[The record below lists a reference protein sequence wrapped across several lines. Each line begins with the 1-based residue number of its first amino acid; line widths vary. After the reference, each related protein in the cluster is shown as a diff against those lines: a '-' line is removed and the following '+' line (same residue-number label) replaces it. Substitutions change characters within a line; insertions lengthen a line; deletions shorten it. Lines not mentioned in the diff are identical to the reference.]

1 MFGAKAASIPRP
13 QESAQ
18 PRPWLRCTLYPALL
32 LGVVFALAAPADR
45 SLAASTL
52 VRAPDGTFQGK
63 LDTTG
68 AVRQFLGVR
77 YVQPVTGNQR
87 WKPPQPV
94 TPSAVTQDATQF
106 GNHCPQ
112 PFTPFGNP
120 SVTEDCLF
128 LNVYTPN
135 KGGEHES
142 EGDDDGRPVMVWIHG
157 GANVVG
163 ESDDYDA
170 TKLVGRGVVVVTI
183 NYRLGAL
190 GFLAHPALSG
200 ESADHIS
207 GNYATEDQQA
217 ALKWV
222 RRNIRAF
229 GGNPE
234 KVTLFGESAGG
245 LNTYTNLVSPTAH
258 GLFHRAIVESGA
270 YAQTQPTLA
279 QAEAAGTAFANAAGC
294 NQPNPADVLTCL
306 RGLTVSKILGT
317 AFSPSSPNVDG
328 KVLTQSIGPALASG
342 QFNRVPL
349 MAGSNH
355 DEWRLFVSLNDILV
369 GNPVTAANYAA
380 VIAATLNLPP
390 TSPAVALIQAQYP
403 GGSFPSFNLAVGSLG
418 TDAIFACPARFA
430 DELTSEF
437 VPTFAYEFNDE
448 NAPQNFLP
456 PIPNFPYG
464 SAHAS
469 EIQYIFPFA
478 NPSTVGL
485 KLPQTPLTASQQQLS
500 DTMVGYWTEFAESG
514 NPNGDRSPH
523 WPRFH
528 RDRQVMQSL
537 VPATPTTETNFAT
550 DHKCAF
556 WDQLGGRTLPPDN
569 DHDHSAD
576 ND

>member
-1 MFGAKAASIPRP
+1 MFGGKVASIQRL
-13 QESAQ
+13 QEPA
-18 PRPWLRCTLYPALL
+18 RRGALLRRTLCPALL
-32 LGVVFALAAPADR
+32 MGVAFALAAPADR

-52 VRAPDGTFQGK
+52 VMAPDGTFQGK

-68 AVRQFLGVR
+68 TVRQFLGVR
-77 YVQPVTGNQR
+77 YAQPVTLNLR

-94 TPSAVTQDATQF
+94 TPSVVTQDATQF

-112 PFTPFGNP
+112 TFTPFGNP
-120 SVTEDCLF
+120 SLTEDCLF
-128 LNVYTPN
+128 LNVFTPN
-135 KGGEHES
+135 KGGDHES
-142 EGDDDGRPVMVWIHG
+142 DGDDGRPVMVWIHG

-170 TKLVGRGVVVVTI
+170 TKLVGRAVVVVTI

-190 GFLAHPALSG
+190 GFLAHPALTG
-200 ESADHIS
+200 ESPDHIS
-207 GNYATEDQQA
+207 GNYATKDQQA

-245 LNTYTNLVSPTAH
+245 LNTFTNLVSPTAA
-258 GLFHRAIVESGA
+258 GLFHHAIVESGA

-306 RGLTVSKILGT
+306 RALSVSKILGT
-317 AFSPSSPNVDG
+317 AFGLSSPNVDG

-349 MAGSNH
+349 MNGSNH
-355 DEWRLFVSLNDILV
+355 DEWRLFVSLDLV
-369 GNPVTAANYAA
+369 LAGINVTAANYPAI
-380 VIAATLNLPP
+380 IAATIGVPP
-390 TSPAVALIQAQYP
+390 SSPAVALVQAQYP
-403 GGSFPSFNLAVGSLG
+403 GGSFPSFDLAIGALG
-418 TDAIFACPARFA
+418 TDSIFACPARFA
-430 DELTSEF
+430 DELVSPF

-456 PIPNFPYG
+456 AVSFPYG
-464 SAHAS
+464 SAHAA

-485 KLPQTPLTASQQQLS
+485 KLPQTPLNASQQQLS
-500 DTMVGYWTEFAESG
+500 DKMVGYWTEFAESG
-514 NPNGDRSPH
+514 NPNGNGSPH

-528 RDRQVMQSL
+528 RDRQVMQSF
-537 VPATPTTETNFAT
+537 VPPTPTTETNFAT

-556 WDQLGGRTLPPDN
+556 WDQLVGRTLPPDT
-569 DHDHSAD
+569 DHDHMSD

>member
-1 MFGAKAASIPRP
+1 L
-13 QESAQ
+13 
-18 PRPWLRCTLYPALL
+18 LRCALYPAALL
-32 LGVVFALAAPADR
+32 LGVAFALAAPADR

-77 YVQPVTGNQR
+77 YAEPVTLNQR

-94 TPSAVTQDATQF
+94 RPSTVTQDATQF

-112 PFTPFGNP
+112 PFSQFGNATL
-120 SVTEDCLF
+120 TEDCLF
-128 LNVYTPN
+128 LNVFTPN
-135 KGGEHES
+135 KGGDH
-142 EGDDDGRPVMVWIHG
+142 DFDRDDGRPVMFWIHG

-163 ESDDYDA
+163 ESDEFDA

-190 GFLAHPALSG
+190 GFLAHPALTG
-200 ESADHIS
+200 ESPDHIS

-234 KVTLFGESAGG
+234 KVTVFGESAGG
-245 LNTYTNLVSPTAH
+245 LNTFTNLVSPTAA

-279 QAEAAGTAFANAAGC
+279 QAQAAGTAFATAAGC

-306 RGLTVSKILGT
+306 RALTVSKILST
-317 AFSPSSPNVDG
+317 TFNLSSPNVDG
-328 KVLTQSIGPALASG
+328 KVLTQSIGAALASG

-349 MAGSNH
+349 MNGSNH
-355 DEWRLFVSLNDILV
+355 DEWRLFVSLDLV
-369 GNPVTAANYAA
+369 LNGINVNATNYPAI
-380 VIAATLNLPP
+380 IAATIGVPL
-390 TSPAVALIQAQYP
+390 TSPAVALVQAQYP
-403 GGSFPSFNLAVGSLG
+403 GGNFPSFDLAVGALG
-418 TDAIFACPARFA
+418 TDSIFACPARFA
-430 DELTSEF
+430 SELTSPF

-456 PIPNFPYG
+456 AVSFPYG
-464 SAHAS
+464 AAHAS

-478 NPSTVGL
+478 NPSQLGL
-485 KLPQTPLTASQQQLS
+485 KLAQTPLNASQEQLS
-500 DTMVGYWTEFAESG
+500 DKMVGYWTEFAESG
-514 NPNGDRSPH
+514 NPNGNGSPH

-537 VPATPTTETNFAT
+537 VPPTPTTEANFAT

-556 WDQLGGRTLPPDN
+556 WDQLVGRTLPPDT
-569 DHDHSAD
+569 DHDHAAD